1 MWATNGKDWA
11 EKRGFRDALERMI
24 GMIELEAM
32 LCIVGDFNAHV
43 GAAEQGEEEC
53 FGKFGWEKRNRE
65 GRELMELVARN
76 GMAIARSFF
85 QKRESHNITDR
96 SGHYRT
102 ELDLVVVRKRQLWR
116 VKDCKAVA
124 GEHVTTQ
131 HKLVVFVVWMEK
143 RRKVQSRCRKI
154 IRWGKCRG
162 NAVVEYK
169 ERMRAT
175 SSRSRRF
182 EGGVEEV
189 WRGV

>member
-1 MWATNGKDWA
+1 MGGMDSFGMGGDTEANVVCYFGMWATNGKDWA
-11 EKRGFRDALERMI
+11 EKRGFRDALERMM

-32 LCIVGDFNAHV
+32 LCIVGDFNVHV

-116 VKDCKAVA
+116 VKDCKGSGRRACYHPAQACGVCGVD
-124 GEHVTTQ
+124 GE
-131 HKLVVFVVWMEK
+131 
-143 RRKVQSRCRKI
+143 
-154 IRWGKCRG
+154 
-162 NAVVEYK
+162 K
-169 ERMRAT
+169 E
-175 SSRSRRF
+175 
-182 EGGVEEV
+182 EGLEQGSEV
-189 WRGV
+189 H